1 MLSSYKSVTDFL
13 DSLVLDQIRVDNSD
27 LLKVVLT
34 TIHSVKGL
42 EFDTVF
48 AIGCVDGSFPRGE
61 AWETTKEEDQ
71 EELRCFYVAITRA
84 ENRLYIVAPR
94 EALKYGN
101 GFFQSQLTRFLKG
114 CEKYYQESNEFVDE
128 VLDDDLGRF
137 VDF

>member
-1 MLSSYKSVTDFL
+1 M
-13 DSLVLDQIRVDNSD
+13 
-27 LLKVVLT
+27 
-34 TIHSVKGL
+34 
-42 EFDTVF
+42 
-48 AIGCVDGSFPRGE
+48 
-61 AWETTKEEDQ
+61 
-71 EELRCFYVAITRA
+71 AITRA